1 MTPPKSRAGRPSAE
15 QAEQKRANL
24 ILAALDEFARVGF
37 SAASMR
43 DIAKAAEISSRTLY
57 NYYPDKLAL
66 FAACLEHSGR
76 AIQPTL
82 PKLSGDLYSQLVNY
96 AVAMQEQLS
105 TPQAMQIA
113 TLIFRE
119 GNAFDELRKIARV
132 QFERHQVAPVANILE
147 DHNIASDRAKILA
160 TQFVS
165 MAFGEWQRRILF
177 GGPPLTGEIA
187 TTQAQI
193 AADIFIFGI
202 GHIHKS

>member
-1 MTPPKSRAGRPSAE
+1 MSSPKSRAGRPSPE
-15 QAEQKRANL
+15 QAERKRANL

-66 FAACLEHSGR
+66 FAACLEHSGH

-82 PKLSGDLYSQLVNY
+82 PKLSGDLHSQLVNY
-96 AVAMQEQLS
+96 TVAMQEQLS
-105 TPQAMQIA
+105 TPQAMQIT

-119 GNAFDELRKIARV
+119 ANGFDALRDIARE
-132 QFERHQVAPVANILE
+132 QFERYQVAPVARILE
-147 DHNIASDRAKILA
+147 DHNMSGDQAKLLA
-160 TQFVS
+160 PQFVS
-165 MAFGEWQRRILF
+165 MAFGEWQRRVLF
-177 GGPPLTGEIA
+177 GGPPLTKEIA

-193 AADIFIFGI
+193 AADIFISGI
-202 GHIHKS
+202 SHFYKL